1 MNDDIPRFENEIIG
15 KKRNK
20 IEQDE
25 GRGKKGKNK
34 KKQQPHKQQIPI
46 EEFEERGGGV
56 KKNVGKPVIPEPVV
70 VKKDCEK
77 IFKELCLLL
86 SDMYKEETISKML
99 K

>member
-1 MNDDIPRFENEIIG
+1 M
-15 KKRNK
+15 
-20 IEQDE
+20 
-25 GRGKKGKNK
+25 
-34 KKQQPHKQQIPI
+34 
-46 EEFEERGGGV
+46 
-56 KKNVGKPVIPEPVV
+56 IPEPVV